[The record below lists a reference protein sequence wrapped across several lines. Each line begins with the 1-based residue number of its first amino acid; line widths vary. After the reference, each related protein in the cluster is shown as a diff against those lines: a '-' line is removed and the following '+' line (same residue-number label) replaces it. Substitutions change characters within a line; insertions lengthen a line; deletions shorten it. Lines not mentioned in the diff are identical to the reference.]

1 MANNNNQ
8 TPMQN
13 QPAPMT
19 DEQAV
24 QAQKKKKK
32 KRTIIILASVAAALV
47 LLFIIIGIGGS
58 SSGEPEKVDGESSV
72 TTSAA
77 DDSTEQKSVYTAGET
92 IKVDDLKI
100 SFTSCDT
107 DFKKYEQYS
116 APKSGMKYV
125 RATFTFENTSSTD
138 ISLGSFECYADDTAY
153 EAAYL
158 MDDSKTTDLET
169 ISAGKKFNAVL
180 YYEVP
185 KDAKNVILQY
195 EADYWS
201 DEKIEFAIK

>member
-8 TPMQN
+8 TPIQN

-24 QAQKKKKK
+24 KAQKKKKK
-32 KRTIIILASVAAALV
+32 NRTIIILASVAAALV
-47 LLFIIIGIGGS
+47 LLFIIIGGS

-116 APKSGMKYV
+116 APKSGMKND
-125 RATFTFENTSSTD
+125 RTTFTFENTS
-138 ISLGSFECYADDTAY
+138 
-153 EAAYL
+153 
-158 MDDSKTTDLET
+158 
-169 ISAGKKFNAVL
+169 
-180 YYEVP
+180 
-185 KDAKNVILQY
+185 
-195 EADYWS
+195 
-201 DEKIEFAIK
+201 

>member
-8 TPMQN
+8 MPMQN

-24 QAQKKKKK
+24 KAQKKKKK

-47 LLFIIIGIGGS
+47 LLFIIIGGS
-58 SSGEPEKVDGESSV
+58 SSGEPEKVDGDSSV

-92 IKVDDLKI
+92 IKVEDLKI

-158 MDDSKTTDLET
+158 MDDSKATDLET

-185 KDAKNVILQY
+185 KDAKSVILQY